1 MSATIRAASLAV
13 LSLFAPSAALAAI
26 SATELTAGGAAG
38 SNITSATT
46 NSIAPGANRLI
57 LPWIVNHAN
66 STPIVP
72 TTGSGN
78 GLTWTSVTAA
88 SWKSSG
94 RQNHNQMTLYGAM
107 GGSPPAGRDTSSFS

>member
-1 MSATIRAASLAV
+1 MSADEIRKEALIRTLRTASLAV

-57 LPWIVNHAN
+57 LAWIVNHDN
-66 STPIVP
+66 NTPIVP
-72 TTGSGN
+72 TTVSRN
-78 GLTWTSVTAA
+78 GLTWTSVTGI
-88 SWKSSG
+88 SWNIRRGK
-94 RQNHNQMTLYGAM
+94 NHDPLTLYPPM
-107 GGSPPAGRDTSSFS
+107 G